1 MVPKGSTAISSLA
14 SQLLFPCRKL
24 SCPVPCRM
32 AIDGCVGGAP
42 QGDQAMVPRKSHGY
56 GEVDHFGNSLT
67 GLRAPL
73 LPPNVTLAARQKPS
87 LLLVHSPLA
96 SRHRRGIETPDGEV
110 ERDGGSVFRWTRGLF
125 SVARVSREYSR
136 GIGEVPHGAMTLS
149 HSSKVARMPTPPLR
163 RWRYRARRSTSRASE
178 YDGSRRSKPLMCAL
192 IQPPGRCV
200 LCLSPPAAR
209 DGTS

>member
-1 MVPKGSTAISSLA
+1 MPNGSTAISSLA
-14 SQLLFPCRKL
+14 SQLL
-24 SCPVPCRM
+24 CPLPKTIMPRPLPHGNRWLRW
-32 AIDGCVGGAP
+32 GCP
-42 QGDQAMVPRKSHGY
+42 QGDQARVPRKSHGY
-56 GEVDHFGNSLT
+56 GEVDHFGNSMT

-73 LPPNVTLAARQKPS
+73 LPPNVTLAARQ
-87 LLLVHSPLA
+87 
-96 SRHRRGIETPDGEV
+96 TPDGEV
-110 ERDGGSVFRWTRGLF
+110 ERDGGSVFRWTRGSF